1 MYSSALGATSVSVCA
16 NCPAGT
22 YSSARGVTKEADCI
36 KCAPGRWSNTVKATL
51 SSNCKDCAID
61 SFSADEG
68 RNTSCEKCALD
79 ATTLKK
85 GQTICLKC
93 NAGLHLETAID
104 NSKSCRACPSGFVSI
119 YGVSTCSICEAG
131 TWSNVKKTICVRNF
145 SIFFQYP

>member
-1 MYSSALGATSVSVCA
+1 M
-16 NCPAGT
+16 NC
-22 YSSARGVTKEADCI
+22 S
-36 KCAPGRWSNTVKATL
+36 PGRWSATTGAALSADCKA
-51 SSNCKDCAID
+51 CAVD
-61 SFSADEG
+61 SFSVDEG
-68 RNTSCEKCALD
+68 RDTSCDKCAED
-79 ATTLKK
+79 ATTETE

-104 NSKSCRACPSGFVSI
+104 SSKSCRACPSGFVSI